1 MKVVR
6 LIISNFRGI
15 KSAELLFDGHTL
27 MVGSNNVG
35 KSTLCEAL
43 DLVLGPDRL
52 NRFPAVDEFDFYNA
66 EYLEPAADEA
76 GLRTPIPLRIE
87 VVLIEPSA
95 EVEARCSGNIEFWH
109 LVEKRLLTSGE
120 VAAANPPDVVPC
132 LRLETIGKYNL
143 EEDEFEVKTYF
154 SRSPDAAP
162 GELTPVPKAIKRLF
176 GFLYLRALRTGSRAL
191 SLERGS
197 LLDIIL
203 RTKGVRT
210 SLWEKTIERL
220 RGLDI
225 ESDAVEIA
233 PVLRSVEERLSRYIA
248 LEFPGHTTK
257 VHISEL
263 TREHLRKTM
272 TFFLALSADQG
283 HVPFSHAGTGTINT
297 LVLALLSLIADLKPD
312 TVIFAMEEPE
322 IAVPPHTQRRIA
334 EYLLTST
341 TQAFVTS
348 HSPFIIEK
356 FEPSKTL
363 LLARNGGVVTARKVS
378 DAAGLKDNDYKRF
391 SRSGLSECMLGKAVI
406 AVEGVTELHA
416 MPIVARRME
425 ESNPNLQ
432 PLDIAGVA
440 FFNADGESNMPKFGK
455 FFKTL
460 GLHTFAFYDLDYK
473 KKRKPEQAQALTDN
487 FEIKVE
493 HSYKGF
499 EELVVSEVPVDRL
512 WAFLSSLKSN
522 DENGNVSIPDD
533 RPSNEEIK
541 AIAKEALGSNKG
553 AGWSARLFE
562 ECELHELPATVVDF
576 LASVFALFPPL
587 ATIDDSGE
595 PAAVARDSL
604 SHE

>member
-6 LIISNFRGI
+6 LTISNYRGI

-43 DLVLGPDRL
+43 DMVLGPDRL
-52 NRFPAVDEFDFYNA
+52 NRFPSIDEFDFYNA
-66 EYLEPAADEA
+66 QYLEPSAEEGGAP
-76 GLRTPIPLRIE
+76 TPIPLRIE
-87 VVLIEPSA
+87 AVLIELSV
-95 EVEARCSGNIEFWH
+95 EVDAMCGGNIEFWH
-109 LVEKRLLTSGE
+109 LVEKRLLGVGE
-120 VAAANPPDVVPC
+120 ADAANPPDVVPC

-143 EEDEFEVKTYF
+143 EEDEFEAKTYF

-162 GELTPVPKAIKRLF
+162 GELTPVPKTIKRLF

-220 RGLDI
+220 RSLDI
-225 ESDAVEIA
+225 ESDAAEIA
-233 PVLRSVEERLSRYIA
+233 PVLRSVEKRLARYVA
-248 LEFPGHTTK
+248 LESPGHATNLH
-257 VHISEL
+257 VSEL

-283 HVPFSHAGTGTINT
+283 HVPFPHAGTGTINT
-297 LVLALLSLIADLKPD
+297 LVLALLSFIADLKPD

-334 EYLLTST
+334 EYLLTKT
-341 TQAFVTS
+341 TQTFVTS
-348 HSPFIIEK
+348 HSPFVIEK

-363 LLARNGGVVTARKVS
+363 LLARDGGLVTARKVS
-378 DAAGLKDNDYKRF
+378 DATGLKDNDYKRF
-391 SRSGLSECMLGKAVI
+391 SRSGLSECMLGKAAIV
-406 AVEGVTELHA
+406 VEGVTELHA

-425 ESNPNLQ
+425 ESDPTLQ

-440 FFNADGESNMPKFGK
+440 FFDADGESNMPKFGK

-460 GLHTFAFYDLDYK
+460 GLRTFAFYDLDYK

-487 FEIKVE
+487 FEINVE
-493 HSYKGF
+493 HAYKGF
-499 EELVVSEVPVDRL
+499 EDLVVTEVPVDRL
-512 WAFLSSLKSN
+512 WNFLSRLKVN
-522 DENGNVSIPDD
+522 DENGNLAIPDN
-533 RPSNEEIK
+533 RPPDDAIK
-541 AIAKEALGSNKG
+541 AIAKEALGGNKG

-562 ECELHELPATVVDF
+562 ECELHELPVTVTGF
-576 LASVFALFPPL
+576 LSSIFALFPPPT
-587 ATIDDSGE
+587 AIDDDGEVATAATE
-595 PAAVARDSL
+595 PATP
-604 SHE
+604 